1 MMKHIKD
8 HPRYAELTASLGI
21 LHSAHGKIQMRISEI
36 ETALCT
42 PADFDHQGAQVASA
56 LQFAET
62 GKLEIST
69 SPKDLQH
76 EHLLLREKLTALN
89 TAIEAKHSELSK
101 LRSDLSAEVCE
112 ARKAEHK
119 KMAARALDLIE
130 QLDALMGEEQVF
142 IRAMESAGYDVH
154 LPEYIAWPAL
164 GRISDQ
170 SQSLAWYRHRDLS
183 RYIGRHFGAQQ

>member
-1 MMKHIKD
+1 MKHISN
-8 HPRYAELTASLGI
+8 HPKYAELTASLGT
-21 LHSAHGKIQMRISEI
+21 LNGALGKIQLRISEI

-42 PADFDHQGAQVASA
+42 PADFDHQGAQVADA

-76 EHLLLREKLTALN
+76 EHVLLRERVTALN
-89 TAIEAKHSELSK
+89 KAIESKHFELNN
-101 LRSDLSAEVCE
+101 LRSELSAEVCE
-112 ARKAEHK
+112 AKKAEHK
-119 KMAARALDLIE
+119 KMAARALELIE
-130 QLDALMGEEQVF
+130 QLDAVIGEEREF
-142 IRAMESAGYDVH
+142 IRAMESAGYEVH
-154 LPEYIAWPAL
+154 FPEYIACPAL

-183 RYIGRHFGAQQ
+183 RYVGRLY